1 MISRGVLKMASDLLV
16 NGKRSR
22 CNHPWRHELA
32 LELLNRGRLP
42 ASREVVLSR
51 PRVDLQWPSIR
62 LRS

>member
-1 MISRGVLKMASDLLV
+1 MISRGVSKMASDILV

-32 LELLNRGRLP
+32 FELLNRGGLP

-51 PRVDLQWPSIR
+51 RRVYLRKLSLS